1 MTSSWK
7 CWIDPEKLT
16 RQMVIRSSTG
26 TCEDPTFQLAEYG
39 AGHRWEDDEV
49 PRWRG
54 DPITPQMVDALMES
68 NAHMID
74 HNPSHQCDALNK
86 QMEETI
92 MTHAKYTIPDIDE
105 VIFNEAGRA
114 TVIRWADGKK
124 TVVHCGEGETFDRY
138 TGFIACIAK
147 KMFGD
152 TASAKKLMNSKDKKY
167 QAQLKAEREAAEK
180 AKRQEEAAAAKAK
193 ADKARAKE
201 YEDTM
206 NDMVQMFL
214 MSAEAKQL
222 AEKILRERAES
233 AAQPASEEGGEA
245 HE

>member
-26 TCEDPTFQLAEYG
+26 TCGDPTFQLAEYG

-54 DPITPQMVDALMES
+54 ELITPQMLDEIMES
-68 NAHMID
+68 NAYMIN
-74 HNPSHQCDALNK
+74 HTPSPRSDTMNQ
-86 QMEETI
+86 QMEEII
-92 MTHAKYTIPDIDE
+92 MTNARYTIPNIDE
-105 VIFNEAGRA
+105 VIFNETGRA
-114 TVIRWADGKK
+114 TVIRWSDNTK

-167 QAQLKAEREAAEK
+167 QAALKAEKEEAEK
-180 AKRQEEAAAAKAK
+180 AKRQQEAAAAKAK
-193 ADKARAKE
+193 ADKIREKKE
-201 YEDTM
+201 AEAM
-206 NDMVQMFL
+206 EELVKLFL
-214 MSAEAKQL
+214 MNTEAKQ
-222 AEKILRERAES
+222 RAEEILH
-233 AAQPASEEGGEA
+233 ARTEEVPFEDVDGGEA
-245 HE
+245 NE

>member
-26 TCEDPTFQLAEYG
+26 TSEDPTFQLAEYG
-39 AGHRWEDDEV
+39 AGHRWEDDEG

-54 DPITPQMVDALMES
+54 NPITPQMVDALMES
-68 NAHMID
+68 DAHMID
-74 HNPSHQCDALNK
+74 HNPSHQCDALN
-86 QMEETI
+86 QRMEEII

-114 TVIRWADGKK
+114 TVIRWTDGKK

-152 TASAKKLMNSKDKKY
+152 TASAKKLMNGKDRKY

-180 AKRQEEAAAAKAK
+180 AKRQEAAAAEKAK
-193 ADKARAKE
+193 ADKIRAKDE
-201 YEDTM
+201 EL
-206 NDMVQMFL
+206 L
-214 MSAEAKQL
+214 MEALVKHYLLEAEAK
-222 AEKILRERAES
+222 KRAEEIL
-233 AAQPASEEGGEA
+233 AAAKPEEKS
-245 HE
+245 